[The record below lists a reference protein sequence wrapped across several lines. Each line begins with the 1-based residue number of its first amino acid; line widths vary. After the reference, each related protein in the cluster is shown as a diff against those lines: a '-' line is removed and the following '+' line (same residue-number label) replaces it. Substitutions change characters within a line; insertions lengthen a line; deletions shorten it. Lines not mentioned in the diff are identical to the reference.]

1 MCTCLPVLK
10 RDVTSIRLRLSLLA
24 WLWLV
29 NKNYSTP
36 AIKVEISCVYVS
48 FFNYIINLDSTMV
61 KKLLNACR
69 GLFIERKPPALRTH
83 QDLIQH
89 VFGHVKKR
97 HKNSRDFILTSSF
110 HLLFVYYMNYL
121 YIIST
126 RQMGRWSIVFF
137 FVDRR
142 ATVFRLFQAGDN
154 GVTKESGK
162 GGWNVT
168 FANTC

>member
-1 MCTCLPVLK
+1 M
-10 RDVTSIRLRLSLLA
+10 
-24 WLWLV
+24 
-29 NKNYSTP
+29 
-36 AIKVEISCVYVS
+36 
-48 FFNYIINLDSTMV
+48 
-61 KKLLNACR
+61 NACR

-83 QDLIQH
+83 QEDLIQH

-137 FVDRR
+137 LVDRR

-162 GGWNVT
+162 GG
-168 FANTC
+168 